1 MKMKTNQSTAYVPVD
16 NESMKTLVTEVKE
29 TIATDVDVNK
39 QESIKAIDIWNLERN
54 KKSAT
59 VTFARRRN
67 YIPFI

>member
-1 MKMKTNQSTAYVPVD
+1 MKTNQSAAYVPVD
-16 NESMKTLVTEVKE
+16 NEAMKTLVTEVKE
-29 TIATDVDVNK
+29 TIATDVNEK
-39 QESIKAIDIWNLERN
+39 ESIKVIDIWNIERN

>member
-1 MKMKTNQSTAYVPVD
+1 MKTNQSAAYVPVD
-16 NESMKTLVTEVKE
+16 SEAMKTLVTEVKE
-29 TIATDVDVNK
+29 TIATDVNEK
-39 QESIKAIDIWNLERN
+39 ESIKAIDIWNIERN

>member
-1 MKMKTNQSTAYVPVD
+1 MKTNQLTAYVPVD
-16 NESMKTLVTEVKE
+16 NESIKTLVTEVKE
-29 TIATDVDVNK
+29 TIAKDVDITEK
-39 QESIKAIDIWNLERN
+39 ESIKAIDIWNMERN

>member
-1 MKMKTNQSTAYVPVD
+1 MKMNQSTAYVPVD
-16 NESMKTLVTEVKE
+16 NESIKNLVTEVKE
-29 TIATDVDVNK
+29 TIATDVNVK
-39 QESIKAIDIWNLERN
+39 ESIKAIDIWNIERN

>member
-1 MKMKTNQSTAYVPVD
+1 MKMNQSTAYVPVD
-16 NESMKTLVTEVKE
+16 NESINNLVTEVKE
-29 TIATDVDVNK
+29 TIATDVNVK
-39 QESIKAIDIWNLERN
+39 ESIKAIDIWNIERN

>member
-1 MKMKTNQSTAYVPVD
+1 MKTNQSAAYVPVD
-16 NESMKTLVTEVKE
+16 NESIKTLVTEVKE
-29 TIATDVDVNK
+29 TIATDVNEK
-39 QESIKAIDIWNLERN
+39 ESIKAIDIWNIERN